1 LDCRYEFGL
10 NHEEWI
16 ASVKPK
22 LGPDASQQVR
32 TTMDSTPDD
41 IKLLYKVKAE
51 MRVAVQSLLKVSSR
65 LTV

>member
-1 LDCRYEFGL
+1 M
-10 NHEEWI
+10 
-16 ASVKPK
+16 KPK